1 MIAKIMDAFF
11 RHKLLLLLPPL
22 LIPLIVGPIA
32 LRWAPVYYETW
43 TGIWVD
49 RPAYL
54 SVGDDMDRYTPPAQV
69 QASRL
74 NELFRTRSFMM
85 DVARRTSLA
94 PLIGTTEGE
103 KKINEIVFK
112 SFVVLPSTRSLLAIR
127 VRSETPE
134 LSFALVSAIVEAF
147 REREAQDRAEQ
158 ASVALAFYETRVQDA
173 EQRLAQSTNT
183 IRRYVAANPR
193 LTDPA
198 RSTTAA
204 GLSAAVVDPQFTS
217 LQHRVQQDQ
226 EDVNQIRRSLEE
238 ARLHAAAASEGQEIG
253 FKVVDPPIMPREPS
267 SERRRMLIYPVA
279 GLLVGLGLST
289 ALLVL
294 MVASDRTGRTERD
307 FADTGWVVGVVPLMP
322 ADRSSKKSGL
332 DLARRAIGFS
342 AGAALPAPRA
352 AK

>member
-1 MIAKIMDAFF
+1 MIAKIMEAFF
-11 RHKLLLLLPPL
+11 RHKLLLLLPPF

-49 RPAYL
+49 RPSYL
-54 SVGDDMDRYTPPAQV
+54 SRDDDLDRWTPPAQI
-69 QASRL
+69 QTSRL
-74 NELFRTRSFMM
+74 HELFRTRSFMM

-94 PLIGTTEGE
+94 PLIGSTEGE
-103 KKINEIVFK
+103 RKINEIVFR
-112 SFVVLPSTRSLLAIR
+112 SFTVLPSTRSLFTIR
-127 VRSETPE
+127 VRAETPE
-134 LSFALVSAIVEAF
+134 LSFTLVSAIVEAY

-158 ASVALAFYETRVQDA
+158 ASLALAFYETRVQDA
-173 EQRLAQSTNT
+173 EQRLSQSTNT

-204 GLSAAVVDPQFTS
+204 GLSAAVVDPQFSS

-226 EDVNQIRRSLEE
+226 EEVNQIRRSLEE
-238 ARLHAAAASEGQEIG
+238 ARLHAAAATEGQELG
-253 FKVVDPPIMPREPS
+253 FKIVDPPQMPREPS

-279 GLLVGLGLST
+279 GLLVGVGLST

-294 MVASDRTGRTERD
+294 MVACDRTGRTEHD
-307 FADTGWVVGVVPLMP
+307 FVRTGWVVGVVPLVDAERLP
-322 ADRSSKKSGL
+322 KKTGL
-332 DLARRAIGFS
+332 GIARRAVGFA